1 VALFSH
7 IPETDLALHAGG
19 DLPRAEAL
27 AAKLHLMG
35 CPYCRA
41 RLERFAVM
49 RSRLAEEA
57 AMLPAG
63 LDWDGLS
70 AEMAANIHL
79 GLTAGELVRRTP
91 RVVSPQRE
99 NGVWGWRLGAVCA
112 SLSVVVLA
120 VWTMSG
126 PSRGGAP
133 PVDRA
138 VLELPSGAALKT
150 VDFDGGESARQLDSE
165 TGQMTI
171 TQVYAD

>member
-7 IPETDLALHAGG
+7 IRETDLALHAGG

-27 AAKLHLMG
+27 VAKVHLMG

-41 RLERFAVM
+41 RLERFEAVRVQM
-49 RSRLAEEA
+49 AEEA
-57 AMLPAG
+57 TALPAG
-63 LDWDGLS
+63 LDWDRLS

-91 RVVSPQRE
+91 RRAGEPRE
-99 NGVWGWRLGAVCA
+99 QAVWNWRLGAVCA

-120 VWTMSG
+120 VWTLSM
-126 PSRGGAP
+126 PTRNAAP
-133 PVDRA
+133 PLERA